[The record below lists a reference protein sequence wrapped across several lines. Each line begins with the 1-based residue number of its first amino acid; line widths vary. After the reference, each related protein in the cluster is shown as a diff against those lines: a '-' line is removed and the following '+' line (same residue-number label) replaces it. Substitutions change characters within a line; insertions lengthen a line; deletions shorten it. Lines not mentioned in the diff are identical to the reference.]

1 MATATAHNN
10 KYQPMKSKKT
20 EGLASRIL
28 SHYGSTY
35 TRPAAVQAMAEIEVA
50 ISIVD
55 MIETDGAK
63 EIAESLQYAHD
74 VLYNKHYNS

>member
-1 MATATAHNN
+1 
-10 KYQPMKSKKT
+10 MKSKKT
-20 EGLASRIL
+20 EGLYSVIL

-55 MIETDGAK
+55 MIETESAK
-63 EIAESLQYAHD
+63 EIVESLQRAHD
-74 VLYNKHYNS
+74 IIYDKYYNS

>member
-1 MATATAHNN
+1 
-10 KYQPMKSKKT
+10 MKSKKT
-20 EGLASRIL
+20 DGLASRIL

-35 TRPAAVQAMAEIEVA
+35 TKPAAVQAMTEIELA

-55 MIETDGAK
+55 MIETEGAK

-74 VLYNKHYNS
+74 ELYDKYYNS